1 MSSIAEVLVQNI
13 LPIFFVAAFGFWLQR
28 VKKVDVR
35 PVASMVFNG
44 FSPALVFTSLIN
56 SQLPMGEL
64 AQLSLFALV
73 MILAMG
79 ALGLAAGR
87 ALHLSRPDTIVLLL
101 TLMFVNSGNYGLTL
115 NQIRYGD
122 VGLSRAIVYYTVSTL
137 VVYSLGVFIISMGNS
152 DWRAALHRLVRIP
165 AFYAVLLSIIFYSLQ
180 LPVPGPVM
188 SALEVAAAGAIPAM
202 IVVLGMNIA
211 ELPGLTQL
219 RLTIP
224 AVSLRLVVGPFVAL
238 GIATWVGLQ
247 GLNRSTAIIEASMPT
262 AVLTTVLA
270 TEFDVKPAVVTSIVV
285 LSTVLS
291 PITLALFITLFNL

>member
-13 LPIFFVAAFGFWLQR
+13 LPIFFVAAFGFWLRR

-56 SQLPMGEL
+56 SQLPVGEL

-165 AFYAVLLSIIFYSLQ
+165 AFYAVLLSIVFYSLQ

>member
-13 LPIFFVAAFGFWLQR
+13 LPIFFVAAFGFWLRR

-165 AFYAVLLSIIFYSLQ
+165 AFYAVLLSIVFYSLQ